1 MAKTSKYFQVSEKL
15 RQQILSGVFHPGSH
29 LPPCRELAVFFKVS
43 YLTMTNAL
51 RLLEDNGFISRR
63 HGSGNFVNEAEK
75 RTVPKNQE
83 KTGFIMPVRGDFFQN
98 FFSTAMTE
106 LEKHN
111 VLSIPLTDTSAL
123 ERMSGRDCSERI
135 RKYAS
140 AGFSSLVIDGTRHF
154 PFNALKETE
163 NMLRQLNFV
172 MHYDSDLEFT
182 DANIILPDYRKAGYK
197 AAMHLLENGWKKIG
211 FVTFEE
217 MDEVRRRFNGARK
230 CTYDALVLDG
240 IEDAF
245 IKKKMDFMSSCRVF
259 RDNSGDIRPSI
270 EDFISPGVT
279 AFILMGDQRHAH
291 IMNIASGMGLSI
303 PGDIG
308 CVGFYNTSRAECWG
322 LSSMSICEEKIA
334 ENVSEAI
341 ISGWKGR
348 RIMTECRLIKRESSI
363 RIK

>member
-1 MAKTSKYFQVSEKL
+1 MAKNLKYLQISDKL
-15 RQQILSGVFHPGSH
+15 KRQIASGSFHSGAH
-29 LPPCRELAVFFKVS
+29 LPPCRELALSFKVS
-43 YLTMTNAL
+43 YMTMTNAL
-51 RLLEDNGFISRR
+51 RLLEEDGFISRR
-63 HGSGNFVNEAEK
+63 HGSGNFVNGAEK

-83 KTGFIMPVRGDFFQN
+83 KTGFIMPVRGEFFQN
-98 FFSTAMTE
+98 FFSVAMTE
-106 LEKHN
+106 LERHN

-123 ERMSGRDCSERI
+123 ERMSGGDCSGRI

-140 AGFSSLVIDGTRHF
+140 SGFSSLVIDGTRHF

-163 NMLRQLNFV
+163 NMLHQLNFV
-172 MHYDSDLEFT
+172 MHYDSDLDFP

-197 AAMHLLENGWKKIG
+197 AAMHLLENGWEKIG

-230 CTYDALVLDG
+230 CAYDTLVLDG

-245 IKKKMDFMSSCRVF
+245 IKREMDFMSSCRVF
-259 RDNSGDIRPSI
+259 RDNSGEIRPAI
-270 EDFISPGVT
+270 ADFISPGIT

-291 IMNIASGMGLSI
+291 IMKIASEMGLSI
-303 PGDIG
+303 PGDVG

-322 LSSMSICEEKIA
+322 LSSVSICEEKIA
-334 ENVSEAI
+334 EITAEAV

-348 RIMTECRLIKRESSI
+348 RIMTECKLIKRESSV
-363 RIK
+363 RVK